1 LQGNFV
7 EYYATSIRAPVIIAR
22 LDARIEI
29 TIT

>member
-1 LQGNFV
+1 LLGNFID
-7 EYYATSIRAPVIIAR
+7 YCATSIRAPVIIAR